1 RKGKEIKKRKKG
13 AHVFVETQIFL
24 ISKMRINL
32 GFLEISMGNILS
44 IMQDYYGNIIH
55 HSLLINFLCLD
66 ITQNHVFSM
75 DFAYEMKVTSIRES
89 IVMSN
94 LTLDI
99 LWTLSILALLKLYKI
114 AAHSNIYTLNVQS
127 FLAMMA
133 KDEEDNED
141 EIKSDKKEHTFN
153 RKNMKNFLNRKII
166 HQVLLVLDQVN
177 MSNTRNENEVQ
188 PSYDDLANVVEKLG
202 TLLEERN
209 RKFKKLDVFVESL
222 HAEISRLK
230 TLIHEKNVILL
241 LKINFSTHNTHAS
254 KIIKSL
260 GNGNFETHDEPKK
273 IVFKSTGIMLLFLFI
288 IVRLPG
294 LIP

>member
-1 RKGKEIKKRKKG
+1 
-13 AHVFVETQIFL
+13 
-24 ISKMRINL
+24 
-32 GFLEISMGNILS
+32 
-44 IMQDYYGNIIH
+44 
-55 HSLLINFLCLD
+55 
-66 ITQNHVFSM
+66 
-75 DFAYEMKVTSIRES
+75 
-89 IVMSN
+89 MSV
-94 LTLDI
+94 
-99 LWTLSILALLKLYKI
+99 
-114 AAHSNIYTLNVQS
+114 AHSNIYTLNVQS

-177 MSNTRNENEVQ
+177 MSNVDLESSEEEKTIKDKKVHDLIGLCLKAINKSFSNNDADSENEVQ

-230 TLIHEKNVILL
+230 TLIHVGNTCKTNV
-241 LKINFSTHNTHAS
+241 
-254 KIIKSL
+254 
-260 GNGNFETHDEPKK
+260 
-273 IVFKSTGIMLLFLFI
+273 M
-288 IVRLPG
+288 
-294 LIP
+294 